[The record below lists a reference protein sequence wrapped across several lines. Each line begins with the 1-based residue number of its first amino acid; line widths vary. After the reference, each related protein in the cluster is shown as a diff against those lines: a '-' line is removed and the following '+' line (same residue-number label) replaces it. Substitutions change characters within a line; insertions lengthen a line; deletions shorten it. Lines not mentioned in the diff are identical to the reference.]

1 MIGFIGSILTN
12 SSGMFTVM
20 VAAMHRKVV
29 AVDPILNNLAM
40 IHHSLK
46 TVNNEDYVTLM
57 NNPVR

>member
-1 MIGFIGSILTN
+1 
-12 SSGMFTVM
+12 M